1 MSEDI
6 PAASPGYRIWAA
18 DDVVYGP
25 VDLPVLVDWVGDERV
40 LAATWVFLEASRTWA
55 RAGEVAELQA
65 LFGQESPATPDPAVA
80 GQLVPGIKPGS
91 LRRVKIFAAM
101 TDTQL
106 GRFAQL
112 MEVVKVSS
120 FKEVVK
126 QGGPGDA
133 MYAVLEGEL
142 RARMLV
148 GGRETTLATF
158 QPGDVFGEI
167 TLFDD
172 GPRSADVL
180 ANVDSTLLTSC
191 ARSSPTSPLRC
202 FCRWARPSPA
212 ASATTTSGLA
222 MWSPSPAPATDARA
236 PPGRAPAPA

>member
-1 MSEDI
+1 MSSDS
-6 PAASPGYRIWAA
+6 PSLAAGFRIWAA

-25 VDLPVLVDWVGDERV
+25 VELPVLVGWVGDERV
-40 LAATWVFLEASRTWA
+40 VASTWVFSEANQVWS
-55 RAGEVAELQA
+55 RAGELPELQA
-65 LFGQESPATPDPAVA
+65 LFGSETAASADSAATV
-80 GQLVPGIKPGS
+80 QLVPGIKPGS

-101 TDTQL
+101 NDQQL

-133 MYAVLEGEL
+133 MFAVLEGEL
-142 RARMLV
+142 RARILV

-158 QPGDVFGEI
+158 QAGDVFGEV

-180 ANVDSTLLTSC
+180 ANVDSTLLKISAAKFDHLC
-191 ARSSPTSPLRC
+191 AKFPDLATPLLLSLGKTLTGRI
-202 FCRWARPSPA
+202 RNDNKRLGELVSLTR
-212 ASATTTSGLA
+212 ASH
-222 MWSPSPAPATDARA
+222 
-236 PPGRAPAPA
+236 

>member
-1 MSEDI
+1 MSNEND
-6 PAASPGYRIWAA
+6 PSTSPSTGFRVWAA

-25 VDLPVLVDWVGDERV
+25 VELPVLVDWVGDERV
-40 LAATWVFLEASRTWA
+40 LRSTWIFSESSQAWT
-55 RAGEVAELQA
+55 RAGDVPELQA
-65 LFGQESPATPDPAVA
+65 LFGASEPATPGSADPSAA
-80 GQLVPGIKPGS
+80 TQLVPGIRPGS

-101 TDTQL
+101 NDTQL

-112 MEVVKVSS
+112 MEVVKVTS

-142 RARMLV
+142 RARLLSA
-148 GGRETTLATF
+148 GRETTLATF

-172 GPRSADVL
+172 GPRSADVI
-180 ANVDSTLLTSC
+180 ANVDSTLLRISSARFDELC
-191 ARSSPTSPLRC
+191 AKHPDLATPLLLSLGRTLTG
-202 FCRWARPSPA
+202 RIRNDNKRLGELVTLTR
-212 ASATTTSGLA
+212 AS
-222 MWSPSPAPATDARA
+222 R
-236 PPGRAPAPA
+236 

>member
-1 MSEDI
+1 MSSESS
-6 PAASPGYRIWAA
+6 PSGFRVWAS

-25 VDLPVLVDWVGDERV
+25 VELPVLVDWVGDERV
-40 LAATWVFLEASRTWA
+40 LRSTWIFSEASQSWS
-55 RAGEVAELQA
+55 RAGDVPELQA
-65 LFGQESPATPDPAVA
+65 LFGDAEASPSDASASA
-80 GQLVPGIKPGS
+80 QLIPGIKPGS
-91 LRRVKIFAAM
+91 LRRVKIFAGM

-112 MEVVKVSS
+112 MEVVKVAS

-133 MYAVLEGEL
+133 MYAVLDGEL
-142 RARMLV
+142 RARLLS

-180 ANVDSTLLTSC
+180 ANVDSTLLRIASSRFDELC
-191 ARSSPTSPLRC
+191 AKHPDLATPLL
-202 FCRWARPSPA
+202 
-212 ASATTTSGLA
+212 LA
-222 MWSPSPAPATDARA
+222 LGRTLTGRIRNDNKRLGELVTLARA
-236 PPGRAPAPA
+236 GH

>member
-158 QPGDVFGEI
+158 QPGDVFGEV

-180 ANVDSTLLTSC
+180 ANVDSTLLKISAVKFDELC
-191 ARSSPTSPLRC
+191 AKFPDLATPLLLSLGKTLTGRI
-202 FCRWARPSPA
+202 RNDNRRLGELVS
-212 ASATTTSGLA
+212 L
-222 MWSPSPAPATDARA
+222 ARA
-236 PPGRAPAPA
+236 SH